1 MYLVC
6 VVIMGNI
13 NMYEQTIIYGV
24 DEVESV
30 AQRLKELLST
40 CKVMTFTGTL
50 GAGKT
55 TLIRALLRQCGVQG
69 DITSPTFTYL
79 NVYQD
84 AHGNSFY
91 HFDLYRITS
100 VDMFVNAGFD
110 EYLYQPFSWALIE
123 WPEVIAPLLTH
134 DICHVYLDYYDELEK
149 RMLRVTYDT
158 IKKA

>member
-1 MYLVC
+1 MSLH
-6 VVIMGNI
+6 
-13 NMYEQTIIYGV
+13 EQTIIYGV

-30 AQRLKELLST
+30 AERIKKLLLQ

-69 DITSPTFTYL
+69 DITSPTFTYV
-79 NVYQD
+79 NVYED
-84 AHGNSFY
+84 VHGNSFY

-100 VDMFVNAGFD
+100 VDMFAHAGFD
-110 EYLYQPFSWALIE
+110 EYLYQPNSWALVE

-134 DICHVYLDYYDELEK
+134 DVCHIYLDYYDELEK
-149 RMLRVTYDT
+149 RVLRVVCDT
-158 IKKA
+158 NKKA

>member
-1 MYLVC
+1 M
-6 VVIMGNI
+6 NA
-13 NMYEQTIIYGV
+13 YEQTIIYGV

-55 TLIRALLRQCGVQG
+55 TLIRALLRRCGVQG
-69 DITSPTFTYL
+69 DITSPTFTYM
-79 NVYQD
+79 NVYED
-84 AHGNSFY
+84 SEGNTLY

-110 EYLYQPFSWALIE
+110 EYLYQPNSWTLIE

-134 DICHVYLDYYDELEK
+134 DVCHVYLDYYDELEK
-149 RMLRVTYDT
+149 RKLRVVCNAT
-158 IKKA
+158 KKA